1 MRKSLWKKI
10 AAIVLSLAIV
20 IPLKASAEGNPYPGG
35 WDNCTWSAWQLVS
48 DTDGIQLPS
57 WGNAG
62 EWLSS
67 AAASGYPVGSEPMPN
82 SIVVFSHHV
91 AVVDAVDQDGN
102 IYIREGGY
110 QGRYN
115 EGWESPYSTS
125 GGALLGY
132 IYLGEAGSSTYVVP
146 DSTDTAASAAPTAAP
161 TATPDPNADKAISED
176 AETAL
181 EQEKSTVKMEDSLT
195 DTAKSDEKSALEE
208 TKTEIIQ
215 GKVLN

>member
-1 MRKSLWKKI
+1 MRKSLRRKI
-10 AAIVLSLAIV
+10 TAILLSLAIV
-20 IPLKASAEGNPYPGG
+20 IPLRASAEGNPYPGG

-62 EWLSS
+62 EWLSA

-91 AVVDAVDQDGN
+91 ALVDAVDQDGN
-102 IYIREGGY
+102 IYIREGNY
-110 QGRYN
+110 QGHYN
-115 EGWESPYSTS
+115 EGWESPYDGS

-132 IYLGEAGSSTYVVP
+132 IYLGEAGSSTYVVS
-146 DSTDTAASAAPTAAP
+146 DSSSEATAAPTAAP

-181 EQEKSTVKMEDSLT
+181 AQEKSTVKMEDSQT
-195 DTAKSDEKSALEE
+195 DTAKADEKTALEQ

-215 GKVLN
+215 GKVLK